1 MQPTQKFY
9 VIFIDKLHNV
19 IELDL
24 VRFEFCAQPL
34 SLHDR
39 IQPLIIMAEDR
50 LMIFIDGQNLMGGA
64 RKLKVSVDCVKLR
77 DVLAKGR
84 KLKRVYYY
92 NSIPPNPNNDPE
104 LKKSIDKEMGYY
116 HYLEYSGFKNS
127 IIPLRKRKFEFKC
140 ESCKE
145 TTTIEKDVEKGV
157 DVALVSDLLSLAA
170 AGAYDVA
177 TIVSGDLD
185 YHKAIDEVQRRGLIV
200 EVAYFR
206 SQGISKDLIRLAD
219 RFIDLEEI
227 LDKIDR
233 DKK

>member
-1 MQPTQKFY
+1 MP
-9 VIFIDKLHNV
+9 
-19 IELDL
+19 
-24 VRFEFCAQPL
+24 APL
-34 SLHDR
+34 SRPYATAARNLYILQDTKS
-39 IQPLIIMAEDR
+39 ILMTEDR

-64 RKLKVSVDCVKLR
+64 RKLHVQVDCVKLR
-77 DVLAKGR
+77 DALAEGR

-92 NSIPPNPNNDPE
+92 NSIPSNPNNDLE
-104 LKKSIDKEMGYY
+104 LKKAIDKEMSYY

-140 ESCKE
+140 ENCGE
-145 TTTIEKDVEKGV
+145 TTTIERDVEKGV
-157 DVALVSDLLSLAA
+157 DVALVSDMLSLATT
-170 AGAYDVA
+170 GAYDVA

-185 YHKAIDEVQRRGLIV
+185 YHKAIDEIQRRGLIV

-227 LDKIDR
+227 LDKIKR
-233 DKK
+233 DNR

>member
-1 MQPTQKFY
+1 MT
-9 VIFIDKLHNV
+9 
-19 IELDL
+19 
-24 VRFEFCAQPL
+24 
-34 SLHDR
+34 
-39 IQPLIIMAEDR
+39 EDR

-64 RKLKVSVDCVKLR
+64 RKLRASVDCVKLR
-77 DVLAKGR
+77 DVLAEGR

-104 LKKSIDKEMGYY
+104 LKKTIDKEMGYY

-127 IIPLRKRKFEFKC
+127 IIPLRKRRFDFKC
-140 ESCKE
+140 ESCGE
-145 TTTIEKDVEKGV
+145 TTTIEKEVEKGV